1 MASLNVSS
9 LLLLLASPVLLVFI
23 NLVTAEALD
32 VLNILPQNLKD
43 LGALGDEDSKSMII
57 DQINGQA
64 GTLAN
69 APKSD
74 ATGALANMLKSAPAP
89 QGKDQMTKFMDQLK
103 GPAPQAAD
111 ALKTG
116 GEDTMLS
123 QMFKSAPGPGGS
135 AVASAAADV
144 FTSILKRGPPA
155 TDGSQPKPEA
165 PPTVSGSPTHVASG
179 VLLGVVAIFS
189 SFMAL

>member
-9 LLLLLASPVLLVFI
+9 LLLLHASPVLLVFI
-23 NLVTAEALD
+23 NLVTAAALD
-32 VLNILPQNLKD
+32 VPNNLPQNLKD
-43 LGALGDEDSKSMII
+43 LGALGDEDTKSKII

-89 QGKDQMTKFMDQLK
+89 QGKDQITKIMDQLK
-103 GPAPQAAD
+103 GPAPQAD

-135 AVASAAADV
+135 AVAGAAVDV

-155 TDGSQPKPEA
+155 TDGSQQKPEA
-165 PPTVSGSPTHVASG
+165 PPTVSGSPTQVASG

-189 SFMAL
+189 SFVAL